1 VRRARGR
8 QANGSQVLLLKG
20 VTAMRIMRVMFIGED
35 DVRVKGAVD
44 LDKVLTAGEAIGMTN
59 ATEIACCDCLFWLDM
74 PFEEFLREWSGG
86 NILMS
91 PLKEDPAINRSMSV
105 EDVLGEE
112 E

>member
-1 VRRARGR
+1 VRRSRCR
-8 QANGSQVLLLKG
+8 QANGPQVLLLKG

-35 DVRVKGAVD
+35 DVRIKGAMD
-44 LDKVLTAGEAIGMTN
+44 MDKVSN
-59 ATEIACCDCLFWLDM
+59 AAEGKKEGTTEIDCGDGLFYLDI
-74 PFEEFLREWSGG
+74 PFEEFLSEWSGG
-86 NILMS
+86 NVLMS